1 MKLLA
6 VGFLR
11 RLPWPWLELQKKEIL
26 IIYYIV
32 APPEPQ
38 YPIGLA
44 LLLQ

>member
-6 VGFLR
+6 VGFR
-11 RLPWPWLELQKKEIL
+11 GRLAWLELPERKETL

-38 YPIGLA
+38 WPIGLA